1 MKKPEGSLKE
11 RMVIEQYTCFQTIK
25 AVFTEV
31 YRRLIDELF
40 DGDSSKIFIVNTG
53 FNKKV
58 VEDITQMD
66 KGQYLPWI
74 CFCLGL
80 AEAPYSKIYVY
91 GLKELS
97 RHNYYS
103 SDSFIVYDGNQ
114 MSLVTDLNSVYLL
127 VKKFVKEVIENE
139 V

>member
-11 RMVIEQYTCFQTIK
+11 RMVIEQETCFETTK

-31 YRRLIDELF
+31 YNRLINEF
-40 DGDSSKIFIVNTG
+40 FGGDSSKIFIVNTG

-58 VEDITQMD
+58 VEAITQVD
-66 KGQYLPWI
+66 KGQYLPWT
-74 CFCLGL
+74 CFCIGL

-103 SDSFIVYDGNQ
+103 SNSFIVYDGNQ
-114 MSLVTDLNSVYLL
+114 MHLVADLNSVYLL
-127 VKKFVKEVIENE
+127 ISKFIGGGN
-139 V
+139 